1 MGSLD
6 SKKLLNYSYNET
18 FFYYYYY
25 YYLGYCDYSL
35 DLFLNDNSG
44 DSY

>member
-25 YYLGYCDYSL
+25 YLGYYYYSL

>member
-6 SKKLLNYSYNET
+6 SKKLLNYSYNDT

-25 YYLGYCDYSL
+25 YLGYYYYSL